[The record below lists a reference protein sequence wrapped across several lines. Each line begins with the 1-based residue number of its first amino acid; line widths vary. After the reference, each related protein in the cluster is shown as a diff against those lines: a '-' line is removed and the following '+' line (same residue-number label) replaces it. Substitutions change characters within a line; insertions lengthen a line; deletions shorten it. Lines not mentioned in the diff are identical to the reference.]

1 MALNTTDGV
10 AAACALSIAAVLHP
24 CARYLQ
30 PSCLP
35 CMHSAPSNR
44 PRLSACLQA
53 AKDAEAVL
61 SEQRFAQLDALLS
74 KAGMYTQ
81 FLTEQMQAYAAPAT
95 GSNQEG
101 GEEEAAEEDTAGEAV
116 GSAGQGSGLVWRFA
130 QCVLCMRTSLT
141 FIITGTTALLPTQFY
156 RRARFLAMAPVC
168 SIQSG
173 CG

>member
-1 MALNTTDGV
+1 M
-10 AAACALSIAAVLHP
+10 
-24 CARYLQ
+24 
-30 PSCLP
+30 
-35 CMHSAPSNR
+35 
-44 PRLSACLQA
+44 
-53 AKDAEAVL
+53 L

-116 GSAGQGSGLVWRFA
+116 GSAGQGSGLVWHFA
-130 QCVLCMRTSLT
+130 QCVLCMRISLT
-141 FIITGTTALLPTQFY
+141 FIITGTIAYRYNSIALLPMQFY

-168 SIQSG
+168 SLQPG
-173 CG
+173 CGER